1 MIPFGLAIAFVFS
14 VGLFAKEYSISNLDP
29 MSDVIDELKSLRQ
42 EVEENRK
49 RILNQ
54 ENELK
59 TVKQELEETKRQ
71 CQCGPSPVIEKSETE
86 KNEIY
91 SKTEKNTNHI
101 GGESRISK

>member
-14 VGLFAKEYSISNLDP
+14 VGLYAKEYSISSLDP

-42 EVEENRK
+42 EVEENRM

-71 CQCGPSPVIEKSETE
+71 CGPNPVIEKSESE
-86 KNEIY
+86 KNEVY
-91 SKTEKNTNHI
+91 SKTEKNINHI